1 MPKKEC
7 WYNTLPCVEWA
18 TPGLFRILKRF
29 LSPEADKQ
37 AQSKQHYISPDKTVS
52 IFSHLS
58 LYRRLWQVARNS
70 AVDLG
75 KQLGKLGTFSS
86 VSPPTNRRIVTGS
99 TEDHGK
105 SPWEAK
111 NCVTSQW
118 ISFQGWLYK
127 YKRECWLEKIPHTG
141 DNGSINQ
148 CG

>member
-70 AVDLG
+70 TVDLG

-99 TEDHGK
+99 TEDHGFHRGPREVTVGSK
-105 SPWEAK
+105 KLCHFSVNFLSRLALQVQARMLTWK
-111 NCVTSQW
+111 N
-118 ISFQGWLYK
+118 
-127 YKRECWLEKIPHTG
+127 PA
-141 DNGSINQ
+141 
-148 CG
+148 